1 MSGTSM
7 ATPIVSGAAA
17 IIWSE
22 DMSLTQAQVKEKLIS
37 QSTKDVLDFSQLAPS
52 QRRVT
57 PNRLVYTDKSK
68 LFMLTI
74 YKAYS

>member
-17 IIWSE
+17 IIWTAN
-22 DMSLTQAQVKEKLIS
+22 MSLTQAEVKEKLLA

-52 QRRVT
+52 QCRVT
-57 PNRLVYTDKSK
+57 PNRLVNTGRKSK
-68 LFMLTI
+68 HH
-74 YKAYS
+74 YNKV